1 VPQISAEDFAERLFY
16 PWETLGKL
24 LARVCDCGGRAV
36 VEFVFGEHHLDVDRR
51 ELRRSAELIAVEP
64 QVFDLLVYLVRNREH
79 VVSKDDLIASVWRG
93 RIVSESTIASHIHA
107 ARRAVGDNGAA
118 QHLIRT
124 VPRKGIRFIG
134 SVRECKYSGPGIIS
148 AIVQDGFPRPR
159 LALPDK
165 PSIAVLP
172 FANLSSDP
180 DQDYFADGMVEE
192 IITALSRYPSLFVIA
207 RGSSFAYKHH
217 AVDVR
222 QVGHQLGVRY
232 ILEGSLRKSGHRIR
246 VAAQLAES
254 ETGKQLWAERYDRE
268 LTDIFAVQDNI
279 TEATTTAVAP
289 AIAAAERH
297 RAMRMPPENL
307 DAWATYQRGLWH
319 FYKFT
324 PGDNVLAHSYFQQ
337 AIDIDP
343 NFGAGYKGLAW
354 THIHTAGVLGTRT
367 PAEAYSS
374 AEALARK
381 AVARDPTDAEAHST
395 LSGTM
400 LWSHGDY
407 DGARTEAELALE
419 ISPNLA
425 FGHAALAAA
434 LVYSGHT
441 TEGLAALEVSMRLDP
456 QYPMMPLR
464 LTLMALGLYFA
475 REYEAAAEAAK
486 RAIRSNPDFPLAYR
500 WLAASL
506 GQLGQAAEAKEALE
520 KAVALAPA
528 SFNMYVRRVPWHQP
542 DDHAHMIAG
551 LLKAGWKG

>member
-1 VPQISAEDFAERLFY
+1 
-16 PWETLGKL
+16 
-24 LARVCDCGGRAV
+24 
-36 VEFVFGEHHLDVDRR
+36 VEFFFGEHHLDVDRR
-51 ELRRSAELIAVEP
+51 ELRRGAALIAVEP
-64 QVFDLLVYLVRNREH
+64 QVFDLLVYLVRNRER
-79 VVSKDDLIASVWRG
+79 VVSKDDVIASVWRG
-93 RIVSESTIASHIHA
+93 RIVSESTVTSHIHA
-107 ARRAVGDNGAA
+107 ARKAVSDNGAA

-124 VPRKGIRFIG
+124 VPRRGVRFVG
-134 SVRECKYSGPGIIS
+134 SVREGENSGAGSTSAILQSGPPQPTL
-148 AIVQDGFPRPR
+148 VP
-159 LALPDK
+159 PDK

-207 RGSSFAYKHH
+207 RDSSFAYKHH

-222 QVGHQLGVRY
+222 QVGRELGVRY

-246 VAAQLAES
+246 VAAQLVES
-254 ETGKQLWAERYDRE
+254 ETGKHIWAERYDRE
-268 LTDIFAVQDNI
+268 LADIFAVQDNI
-279 TEATTTAVAP
+279 TEATTTAIAP

-307 DAWATYQRGLWH
+307 DAWAAYQRGLWY
-319 FYKFT
+319 FYKLT
-324 PGDNVLAHSYFQQ
+324 PDDNALAHSYFQQ
-337 AIDIDP
+337 TIEIDS

-354 THIHTAGVLGTRT
+354 THIHTAGVLGTRA

-381 AVARDPTDAEAHST
+381 AVACDPTDAEAHST

-400 LWSHGDY
+400 LWSRGDY

-425 FGHAALAAA
+425 FGHAALGAA
-434 LVYSGHT
+434 LVFSGHT
-441 TEGLAALEVSMRLDP
+441 KEGLAALEVSLRLDP

-464 LTLMALGLYFA
+464 LNLMALGLYFA
-475 REYEAAAEAAK
+475 HEYEAAAEAAK

-506 GQLGQAAEAKEALE
+506 GQLGQTTEAREALE
-520 KAVALAPA
+520 KAIAIAPI
-528 SFNMYVRRVPWHQP
+528 SFNMYVRRVPWHRP
-542 DDHAHMIAG
+542 DDHAHMVAG
-551 LLKAGWKG
+551 LRKAGWKG